1 MVSHYPLTKDK
12 MSNGIQHGIITVI
25 CWVIVA
31 SILGII
37 LVDTY
42 AIWKNRGATDT
53 ISAHLRNWNS
63 ATGGL
68 LALTSA
74 GLWVHLFVGLPQ
86 SWAEKEAIPF
96 RQSAYDSIVHR

>member
-1 MVSHYPLTKDK
+1 MTTDV
-12 MSNGIQHGIITVI
+12 QHGIITVI

-42 AIWKNRGATDT
+42 AIWINRGATDT

-74 GLWVHLFVGLPQ
+74 ALWLHLFVGLPQ
-86 SWAEKEAIPF
+86 SWTENEAIPF
-96 RQSAYDSIVHR
+96 RQSSYDAIVRR